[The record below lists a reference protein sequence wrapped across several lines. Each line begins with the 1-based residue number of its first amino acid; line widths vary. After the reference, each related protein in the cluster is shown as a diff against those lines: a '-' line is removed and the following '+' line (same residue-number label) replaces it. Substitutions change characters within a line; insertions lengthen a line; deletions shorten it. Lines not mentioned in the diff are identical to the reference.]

1 MDTIVFD
8 KLVKLPVWEQVVTI
22 MDSMETRLQQ
32 IADEFKIDMQA
43 DKNYCSLVESI
54 QAEKQKA
61 QLYGE
66 SHGEKHTDDN

>member
-1 MDTIVFD
+1 MDTIEFD

-66 SHGEKHTDDN
+66 SHGEHPTDDN